1 MSQPRTVTDARP
13 LLSPREVA
21 TIAGVSR
28 KTVYRQIDA
37 GALPALRA
45 GHQLRIDR
53 DDLARWL
60 GSDKGM
66 R

>member
-1 MSQPRTVTDARP
+1 MSQMPTARTRVPCSVLARLP
-13 LLSPREVA
+13 A
-21 TIAGVSR
+21 SR
-28 KTVYRQIDA
+28 VFAEDGLWQIDV

-66 R
+66 L